1 MKNEKETRRKFATDP
16 VPDLM
21 TDLHT
26 TSTGLTQ
33 KEADD
38 RLEKYGEN
46 VITRE
51 KQQSQLLIF
60 LKNFT
65 SVMAILLWVSGFV
78 AILSGTLELGIAIW
92 LVNIINGVFSYW
104 QEHEAQK
111 SNWLVNENA
120 TGLYASLSRWQTAT
134 N

>member
-78 AILSGTLELGIAIW
+78 AILSGTLELGLPFGWSI
-92 LVNIINGVFSYW
+92 LSTVFSAIGKNMKLKK
-104 QEHEAQK
+104 Q
-111 SNWLVNENA
+111 L
-120 TGLYASLSRWQTAT
+120 TR
-134 N
+134 